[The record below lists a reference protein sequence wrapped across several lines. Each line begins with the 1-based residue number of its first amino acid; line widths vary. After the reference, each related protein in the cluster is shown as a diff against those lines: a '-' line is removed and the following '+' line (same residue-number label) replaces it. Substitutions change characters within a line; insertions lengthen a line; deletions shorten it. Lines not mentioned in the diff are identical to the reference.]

1 MTENEEPRTVV
12 LQVPVE
18 PSLHKKLRVLAA
30 IAGMPAQDYY
40 HLILSR
46 WVASRQLKGIG
57 EHERKATE

>member
-1 MTENEEPRTVV
+1 MTSDEELRTAV
-12 LQVPVE
+12 LRVYVE
-18 PSLHKKLRVLAA
+18 PSLQKKLRVLAA
-30 IAGMPAQDYY
+30 IAGMTAQDYY